1 MSVVPPTNSL
11 IPTYVPANSLINSLT
26 YLHTYSLT
34 NTERNHPQ
42 PQRLELSE
50 LNGWLP
56 DAEAGTVQGPGQ
68 LAMAR
73 SGLVCVAR
81 EQSEAFG
88 MLGRT
93 VYETVGTFSIRE
105 DAGS

>member
-1 MSVVPPTNSL
+1 M
-11 IPTYVPANSLINSLT
+11 
-26 YLHTYSLT
+26 
-34 NTERNHPQ
+34 
-42 PQRLELSE
+42 
-50 LNGWLP
+50 
-56 DAEAGTVQGPGQ
+56 QGPGQ

-93 VYETVGTFSIRE
+93 VSETVGTFSIRE

>member
-1 MSVVPPTNSL
+1 MYRAPILN
-11 IPTYVPANSLINSLT
+11 
-26 YLHTYSLT
+26 
-34 NTERNHPQ
+34 
-42 PQRLELSE
+42 QRLELSE
-50 LNGWLP
+50 LNDWLP
-56 DAEAGTVQGPGQ
+56 DAELGTVLGPGQ

-73 SGLVCVAR
+73 TGLVCVAR

-105 DAGS
+105 EGRS